1 LTRNSFIALL
11 ALAPLLSGC
20 VVGPDY
26 HRPVE
31 PVAAGQA
38 AFNRAGALPAA
49 APGHNWWRELGDPQL
64 DQLIETA
71 LASNPD
77 VDIARAR
84 IVQARAGLRSARAD
98 RLPTTGTIGAY
109 VRVDGLGD
117 ILGGGEGGGGPLELY
132 TANFDASWEIDLFG
146 GKTRAAQAAGARLQ
160 ARQAAMQGAV
170 VSLEAEVAQ
179 AYVQLRQLQQRRIL
193 GLHNAEIQAGML
205 EVARRRLEGGT
216 ASQLDVERL
225 RNQLQ
230 ASRADL
236 VPLLAQIDEQL
247 DRLAILTGREPGAWD
262 ATLAA
267 AAPIPAPP
275 AVVQVGDPAGML
287 RRRPDIREAERA
299 LAQSNAVVGQRT
311 ADLFPKVSIL
321 GALGYSSTEAGSLLD
336 ASPTRILL
344 PMLQW
349 SPFDFGRTHARI
361 DEARGAYDEAL
372 AQYRKTVLAALQDA
386 ETALSRYGR
395 QRETLASLRA
405 VQATADRAAA
415 LQARRQAGGTATT
428 LEVLDT
434 ERQRVQ
440 AQVEVSDAEA
450 VLTRDYIALQ
460 KSLGLGWDE
469 GVVR

>member
-1 LTRNSFIALL
+1 
-11 ALAPLLSGC
+11 
-20 VVGPDY
+20 
-26 HRPVE
+26 
-31 PVAAGQA
+31 
-38 AFNRAGALPAA
+38 
-49 APGHNWWRELGDPQL
+49 
-64 DQLIETA
+64 
-71 LASNPD
+71 
-77 VDIARAR
+77 
-84 IVQARAGLRSARAD
+84 
-98 RLPTTGTIGAY
+98 
-109 VRVDGLGD
+109 
-117 ILGGGEGGGGPLELY
+117 
-132 TANFDASWEIDLFG
+132 
-146 GKTRAAQAAGARLQ
+146 
-160 ARQAAMQGAV
+160 MQGAV